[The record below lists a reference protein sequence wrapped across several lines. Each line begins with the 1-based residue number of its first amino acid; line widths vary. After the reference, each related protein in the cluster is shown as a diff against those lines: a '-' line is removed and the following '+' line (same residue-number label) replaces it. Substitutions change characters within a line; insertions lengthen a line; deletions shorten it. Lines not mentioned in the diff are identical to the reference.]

1 MGEPFIGSEA
11 VARGDVTKSQL
22 CTRYTRL
29 LRDVYVDSGVEVTAR
44 CERRRDGCGPGVKAW
59 LPASPQ
65 PRCTVVGGSTIENR
79 WS

>member
-11 VARGDVTKSQL
+11 VARGDMTKSQL

-29 LRDVYVDSGVEVTAR
+29 LRDVYVDSGVEVTAALR
-44 CERRRDGCGPGVKAW
+44 AKAGW
-59 LPASPQ
+59 LWAPASPQ
-65 PRCTVVGGSTIENR
+65 PRCTVVGASTIENR